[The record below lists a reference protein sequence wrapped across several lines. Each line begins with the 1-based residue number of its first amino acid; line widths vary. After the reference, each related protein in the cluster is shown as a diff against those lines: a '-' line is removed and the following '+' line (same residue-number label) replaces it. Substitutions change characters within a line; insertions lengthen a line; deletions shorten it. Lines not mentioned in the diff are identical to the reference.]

1 MKLALTILLVAAV
14 AAAQDKEP
22 TRADLERQI
31 DVQRRLLSDWAGLTY
46 YGSDNSEIRLTPG
59 VNRVVFL
66 GDEVTENWGKGNA
79 KFFPGKPYFNRGI
92 VHQTTPQLLVRFR
105 QDVIGLKP
113 SVVVILAGANDLG
126 GAAGPITENM
136 AAENFMS
143 MAELAKVHGIKVV
156 FASVTP
162 ICNCFGHNL
171 TGRLP
176 VGRILGLNRWLKD
189 YASKNGAVFLDY
201 YSTLAEGRAMKQ
213 EYTIDGMIPSDA
225 GYEKMAPLAE
235 KAIAEALALK

>member
-1 MKLALTILLVAAV
+1 MKIAWMLLALSAM
-14 AAAQDKEP
+14 AQEP
-22 TRADLERQI
+22 TRAELERQI

-46 YGSDNSEIRLTPG
+46 YGSDNSEVRLTPG
-59 VNRVVFL
+59 VDRVVFL

-92 VHQTTPQLLVRFR
+92 AHQTTPQLLVRFR

-156 FASVTP
+156 LASVTP
-162 ICNCFGHNL
+162 IGKNL
-171 TGRLP
+171 TARLP

-189 YASKNGAVFLDY
+189 YAEKNGLGFIDY
-201 YSTLAEGRAMKQ
+201 YSSLAEGRAIKP
-213 EYTIDGMIPSDA
+213 EYTTDGMIPSDA

-235 KAIAEALALK
+235 KAIADALSRK